1 MSSSLKDRR
10 AGSLAAHVPKDQPEP
25 PFIGALLR
33 LAREAVGNR
42 LLMGLADA
50 GFGDINAAYFRVLQY
65 PSPDGATPSE
75 LAERAGMTKQAM
87 NYTLGQLEEL
97 GYVKRKSEAGRRQ
110 TTVRL
115 TTRGWRATE
124 AIWRISIAIET
135 ELRDDIGADAFAEF
149 RAVLKQLA
157 GV

>member
-1 MSSSLKDRR
+1 MPSSVKDRLS
-10 AGSLAAHVPKDQPEP
+10 ASLTAHVPKDQPEP

-33 LAREAVGNR
+33 LAREAVGGR
-42 LLMGLADA
+42 LLDGLSKA
-50 GFGDINAAYFRVLQY
+50 GFGDINAAYFTVLHY

-97 GYVKRKSEAGRRQ
+97 GYIKRKSETGRRQ
-110 TTVRL
+110 TIVRL
-115 TTRGWRATE
+115 TPRGWRAIE
-124 AIWRISIAIET
+124 AIWQISIEIET
-135 ELRDDIGADAFAEF
+135 ELREAIGKAHFEDF
-149 RAVLKQLA
+149 RAVLKRLA

>member
-1 MSSSLKDRR
+1 MPSSVKERLSV
-10 AGSLAAHVPKDQPEP
+10 SLASHVPKDQPEP

-33 LAREAVGNR
+33 LARESVGTR
-42 LLMGLADA
+42 LLKGLETA
-50 GFGDINAAYFRVLQY
+50 GFGDINAAYFTVLQY
-65 PSPDGATPSE
+65 PGPDGATPSE

-97 GYVKRKSEAGRRQ
+97 GYIKRKSEAGRRQ

-115 TTRGWRATE
+115 TPRGWRAIE
-124 AIWRISIAIET
+124 AVWQISIEIET
-135 ELRDDIGADAFAEF
+135 ELREMIGKAHFEDF
-149 RAVLKQLA
+149 RSVLKRLA